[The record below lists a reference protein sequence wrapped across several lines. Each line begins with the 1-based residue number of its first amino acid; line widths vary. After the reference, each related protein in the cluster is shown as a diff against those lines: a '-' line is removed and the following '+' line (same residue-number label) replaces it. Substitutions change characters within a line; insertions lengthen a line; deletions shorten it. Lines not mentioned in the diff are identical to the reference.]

1 MECDLAEPSAT
12 LLRHVNARDVAA
24 LGSLLLPQVSSVP
37 DDLSLSP
44 ELSPAPSAPVYLL
57 HGADDDVIPSQ
68 ESRLL
73 ARHLEGRTRVELL
86 VTPVIRHAE
95 VDPGPGLGDVAR
107 LVAFWAGALDE

>member
-1 MECDLAEPSAT
+1 M
-12 LLRHVNARDVAA
+12 
-24 LGSLLLPQVSSVP
+24 LLPHVSSVP
-37 DDLSLSP
+37 DDSSLSP
-44 ELSPAPSAPVYLL
+44 ELSPAPSAPTYLL

-95 VDPGPGLGDVAR
+95 PNRRSGLGDIAR
-107 LVAFWAGALDE
+107 IVAFWAGALDE